1 MPRFVYNRGMIEKS
15 KQQYCLE
22 IPGGAVEL
30 LADSDADAVTQA
42 KAWLRAN
49 RILAVGL
56 QLFRYP
62 LYWAERGG
70 NLINVPFYQLA

>member
-1 MPRFVYNRGMIEKS
+1 MIEKS
-15 KQQYCLE
+15 KQQYLLE
-22 IPGGAVEL
+22 LPGGAVEL
-30 LADSDADAVTQA
+30 LAHDDLGAVAQA

-49 RILAVGL
+49 RICAVGL

-62 LYWAERGG
+62 LYWAVRGG

>member
-1 MPRFVYNRGMIEKS
+1 MIVYITGMIAKS
-15 KQQYCLE
+15 KQQYLLE

-30 LADSDADAVTQA
+30 LAHDDLDAASQA
-42 KAWLRAN
+42 KAWLRTN

-70 NLINVPFYQLA
+70 NLINVPFYKLA